1 MCIIIVANVNKRLSN
16 RIIKR
21 AYKNNPDGF
30 GIAASINGK
39 LEVIK
44 GLYKPSKI
52 IKIYN
57 QLRAKASGDIVLHF
71 RIATRGNVT
80 DSLCHPFYV
89 NKDLVMF
96 HNGVEID
103 EDIAGHSCS
112 NKDESDTMAFVNNI
126 LKNFKKG
133 FQKNKNIMNMI
144 SKSVGNNNRLCFLD
158 SNGVTTY
165 SSSDLWVESKGILY
179 SNPNLFYDD
188 NYRYIN
194 PATMDYVEDDY
205 HDEYYDSEYFD
216 EYMEYKDNIDYYK
229 DYEEV
234 TMGDDYDYVNYGR
247 MDEYYDDRIFN

>member
-1 MCIIIVANVNKRLSN
+1 MCIIIVANKNKKIPN
-16 RIIKR
+16 EHIKL
-21 AYKNNPDGF
+21 ASELNCDGF
-30 GIAASINGK
+30 GISASVNNKLFVYKSISIN
-39 LEVIK
+39 
-44 GLYKPSKI
+44 SDDI
-52 IKIYN
+52 IKLYN
-57 QLRAKASGDIVLHF
+57 SIRQVATGDIVLHF
-71 RIATRGNVT
+71 RIATHG
-80 DSLCHPFYV
+80 DISDKLCHPFYV

-112 NKDESDTMAFVNNI
+112 NKNESDTMAFVNNI

-144 SKSVGNNNRLCFLD
+144 SKSVGDNNRLCFLD

-165 SSSDLWVESKGILY
+165 SSSDLWVELNGILY
-179 SNPNLFYDD
+179 SNPNLFYGD

-205 HDEYYDSEYFD
+205 YDKYYDSEYYN

-229 DYEEV
+229 DYEELDA
-234 TMGDDYDYVNYGR
+234 T
-247 MDEYYDDRIFN
+247 F

>member
-1 MCIIIVANVNKRLSN
+1 MCIIIVADANKRISN
-16 RIIKR
+16 KIIKQ

-30 GIAASINGK
+30 GIATSINGK

-71 RIATRGNVT
+71 RIATHG
-80 DSLCHPFYV
+80 DISDKLCHPFYV

-96 HNGVEID
+96 HNGVIRD
-103 EDIAGHSCS
+103 SVSGYNGH
-112 NKDESDTMAFVNNI
+112 NKNESDTKAFVNNV

-133 FQKNKNIMNMI
+133 FQNNKTIMNMI
-144 SKSVGNNNRLCFLD
+144 STSVGEYNRLCFLD
-158 SNGVTTY
+158 STGRTTY
-165 SSSDLWVESKGILY
+165 TSSSEWVELNGILY

-205 HDEYYDSEYFD
+205 YDEYYDSEYHE
-216 EYMEYKDNIDYYK
+216 EYEEYKSNIDYYK
-229 DYEEV
+229 DYEDV